1 VAELEA
7 GVRYELDFSPKFNVL
22 SPSITGAIVSA
33 TAPPVFVAWQPSTW
47 PATPSAVDDKF
58 VFTLKSIFEESIL
71 GEINNLNADVHK
83 SNGDLQ
89 HRGHVV
95 AIALMCALDAIA
107 SYGYRK
113 HPISDFSKAHFR
125 ADYHAHA
132 DEMYEL
138 YRCSLVHSWNLFEA
152 AICPDDT
159 KIKLEGGSLTIG
171 LLDLFDCLVRATEDF
186 LEKLTYDPPLQKNTL
201 ERYEELRN
209 TARP

>member
-1 VAELEA
+1 
-7 GVRYELDFSPKFNVL
+7 VRYKLDFSPKLDVS
-22 SPSITGAIVSA
+22 SPSLTGAIVGASA
-33 TAPPVFVAWQPSTW
+33 PVAFVAWQPSSW
-47 PATPSAVDDKF
+47 PVVPLAVNDKF

-71 GEINNLNADVHK
+71 GEISNVIADVHK

-113 HPISDFSKAHFR
+113 HHISDFIKAHFR
-125 ADYHAHA
+125 ADYHPHA
-132 DEMYEL
+132 DQIYEL

-159 KIKLEGGSLTIG
+159 KIKLEGRSLTIG
-171 LLDLFDCLVRATEDF
+171 LLDLFDCLVPATEDF
-186 LEKLTYDPPLQKNTL
+186 LEKLTYDPALQKNTL

>member
-1 VAELEA
+1 ML
-7 GVRYELDFSPKFNVL
+7 YKLDFSPKFNVL

-33 TAPPVFVAWQPSTW
+33 SPLPAFVAWQPSTW

-58 VFTLKSIFEESIL
+58 VLTLKGIFEESML
-71 GEINNLNADVHK
+71 GEINNVIEDVHK
-83 SNGDLQ
+83 SNGDLE

-113 HPISDFSKAHFR
+113 HHVSDFIKAHFR
-125 ADYHAHA
+125 PDYHPHA
-132 DEMYEL
+132 DRIYEL

-152 AICPDDT
+152 SICPDNT
-159 KIKLEGGSLTIG
+159 KIELDGKLLKLG
-171 LLDLFDCLVRATEDF
+171 LLDLFACLVAATEDL
-186 LEKLTYDPPLQKNTL
+186 LEKLNYDPALQKNTL
-201 ERYEELRN
+201 ERYEELRS